1 MRFGSPYVS
10 EPQAEQIDRF
20 GELASGGNE
29 AFELA
34 VSQFMAEF
42 FVNRDMAIKMVR
54 ERVRSILDEGA
65 RHTRASLSMLETT
78 MRSLAP
84 VPGRKL
90 VLLLSEGFFLGRG
103 TLSESAYDLRRITDA
118 ATRSGVVVYSLD
130 AGGLTLPAPGGDIT
144 ERFAGAASV
153 PVRARVESGQDE
165 NRREGMRAVAEGT
178 GGFAVL
184 NQNDIG
190 AGLRRILDDNEA
202 YYLLA
207 YEPVSPRRAGRF
219 RSIEVRLPGR
229 PDLVA
234 RTRTGY
240 FEPRESPPG
249 RKRREPSPKEAAAV
263 AEERVREAFTS
274 IVPLRGLSVHL
285 AADFIDLPDAG
296 PTVVVNVDV
305 DVTSRLVE
313 APSRSSGSSRT
324 RRAGPSSRSRT
335 DWHATPRRMPATRR
349 RRLTASPAVVG
360 LP

>member
-1 MRFGSPYVS
+1 
-10 EPQAEQIDRF
+10 
-20 GELASGGNE
+20 
-29 AFELA
+29 
-34 VSQFMAEF
+34 
-42 FVNRDMAIKMVR
+42 
-54 ERVRSILDEGA
+54 
-65 RHTRASLSMLETT
+65 
-78 MRSLAP
+78 
-84 VPGRKL
+84 
-90 VLLLSEGFFLGRG
+90 
-103 TLSESAYDLRRITDA
+103 
-118 ATRSGVVVYSLD
+118 
-130 AGGLTLPAPGGDIT
+130 
-144 ERFAGAASV
+144 
-153 PVRARVESGQDE
+153 
-165 NRREGMRAVAEGT
+165 MRAVAEGT

-190 AGLRRILDDNEA
+190 AGLKRILDDNEA

-219 RSIEVRLPGR
+219 RSIKVRLPGR

-240 FEPRESPPG
+240 FEPRESPPA
-249 RKRREPSPKEAAAV
+249 RKRKEPSPKEAAAE

-305 DVTSRLVE
+305 DVRPAWSRHRRDRGARLGPGGRGRRVVR
-313 APSRSSGSSRT
+313 APTAT
-324 RRAGPSSRSRT
+324 RRFGRT
-335 DWHATPRRMPATRR
+335 PATRR